1 MKIADA
7 SAAWDEPSAQARA
20 VLLLAHGA
28 GGDLN
33 DPFLRGLGAALTSS
47 AFATLRFNLPYRD
60 AGRRAPG
67 AQAQSE
73 DGYRAVASEA
83 RRQGIPLF
91 CGGKSYGGRIATHI
105 VSDGF
110 DVDGLVL
117 LSYPLHA
124 PGRADKLRDAHLA
137 GIRRPMLFV
146 QGTRDPFATPEL
158 LQKTVDG
165 LEKAELVWV
174 EGGDHSLNV
183 KGRTRSDVEQEV
195 VSAVNRF
202 LDRPSS

>member
-1 MKIADA
+1 MKVAGA
-7 SAAWDEPSAQARA
+7 SAKWDEPSHARA

-33 DPFLRGLGAALTSS
+33 DAFLRDVGAALISS
-47 AFATLRFNLPYRD
+47 SVATLRFNLPYRD

-67 AQAQSE
+67 SQAQSE

-83 RRQGIPLF
+83 RRQGVPLL

-124 PGRADKLRDAHLA
+124 PGRPDKLRDAHLA
-137 GIRRPMLFV
+137 GIRLPMLFV
-146 QGTRDPFATPEL
+146 QGTRDPFATPDL
-158 LQKTVDG
+158 LQTTVDG
-165 LEKAELVWV
+165 LASAELVWI

-183 KGRTRSDVEQEV
+183 KGRKRPDVVDEV
-195 VSAVNRF
+195 VSALGRF
-202 LDRPSS
+202 LDRVS